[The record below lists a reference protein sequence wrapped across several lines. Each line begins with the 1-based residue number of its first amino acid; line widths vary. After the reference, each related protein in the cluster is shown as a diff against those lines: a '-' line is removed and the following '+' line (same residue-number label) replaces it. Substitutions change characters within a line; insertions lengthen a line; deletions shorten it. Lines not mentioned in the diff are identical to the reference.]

1 MMWVKRWPEEP
12 PAPHLVNNS
21 QVSDTICQPE
31 KIRSNQVNIS
41 PSPHRRQLTWLE
53 NIQPVNTSPIAR
65 YPSHN
70 LQYLLETWDRH
81 YYCRPCCCVAKLSL
95 FCLNPFRADTCL
107 MSAPPPSPPLP
118 SLGTY
123 KVLSY
128 HQYLTIDI
136 GHQEIRDGV
145 MIHLVS
151 RDYCF
156 LRRFAFKSNQSV
168 WEQRQCLVSG

>member
-1 MMWVKRWPEEP
+1 M
-12 PAPHLVNNS
+12 S
-21 QVSDTICQPE
+21 TG
-31 KIRSNQVNIS
+31 
-41 PSPHRRQLTWLE
+41 E
-53 NIQPVNTSPIAR
+53 NKKQSSEHITFTSPPPINLIGKHPASQHQSHRSLSFSQSAVFAR
-65 YPSHN
+65 DVRPS
-70 LQYLLETWDRH
+70 L
-81 YYCRPCCCVAKLSL
+81 YCRPCCCVAKLSL

-168 WEQRQCLVSG
+168 